1 MDHGLLELLDLEF
14 NISVFQLSACF
25 SFNSIRVEESTAQL
39 QTSKFMLSVTPIKI
53 YIPAVVLLASAQF
66 LLSMEYVLKHYPPAP
81 LTVFNNTA
89 MIHHVMTV
97 MDMVSRQF
105 AEA

>member
-39 QTSKFMLSVTPIKI
+39 QSLF
-53 YIPAVVLLASAQF
+53 VLLASAQF
-66 LLSMEYVLKHYPPAP
+66 LLLMEYVLKHYPPAP

>member
-39 QTSKFMLSVTPIKI
+39 QI
-53 YIPAVVLLASAQF
+53 VLLASAQF
-66 LLSMEYVLKHYPPAP
+66 LLLMEYVLKHYPPAP

>member
-39 QTSKFMLSVTPIKI
+39 QKRIKI

-66 LLSMEYVLKHYPPAP
+66 LLLMEYVLKHYPPAP

>member
-1 MDHGLLELLDLEF
+1 MVVALE
-14 NISVFQLSACF
+14 
-25 SFNSIRVEESTAQL
+25 R
-39 QTSKFMLSVTPIKI
+39 IKI

-66 LLSMEYVLKHYPPAP
+66 LLLMEYVLKHYPPAP

>member
-25 SFNSIRVEESTAQL
+25 SFNSIRVEESTAHI
-39 QTSKFMLSVTPIKI
+39 FMVVALERIKI

-66 LLSMEYVLKHYPPAP
+66 LLLMEYVLKHYPPAP